1 MRKSVVDVMS
11 KALEPKMSHY
21 DIYVYKGWTL
31 REVQDKMVTP
41 HWNPSKQAWEDIAIL
56 KTTIVWGTHQKC
68 GIAGFIQI
76 TTGKA
81 FCHKCGEKME
91 PETFENLRDAM
102 ELMKSSLEDSEPGN
116 TSDF

>member
-41 HWNPSKQAWEDIAIL
+41 HWNPSKRAWENIAIL
-56 KTTIVWGTHQKC
+56 KTTIVWGNHQKC
-68 GIAGFIQI
+68 GISGFIHI
-76 TTGKA
+76 VTGKA
-81 FCHKCGEKME
+81 SCHKCNEVM
-91 PETFENLRDAM
+91 PTDVFENMRDALEM
-102 ELMKSSLEDSEPGN
+102 MKDTIDSDPNGENQG
-116 TSDF
+116 F